1 MDNPIKMDENWGYP
15 YLGNPHMHHMNL
27 ITTTRGRWSI
37 LGGLSNWGKLRMYH
51 LNVDLF
57 KWEIDGEGRPSP
69 TWSPIICHGP
79 NLLQPTRNNR
89 QMNSGCDNPPIWK
102 SLKSGQDHL
111 SKWSI
116 PSQTNPTYYI
126 DIFFRNW
133 GQYFPWNTNGP
144 TLILK
149 GAGAQR
155 IWLHIYLLVG
165 GWPTIVVNILFIY
178 GYYMVNDG

>member
-155 IWLHIYLLVG
+155 IWLHI
-165 GWPTIVVNILFIY
+165 
-178 GYYMVNDG
+178 